1 MAVLQPLYF
10 AGGRYTASIDRKLI
24 TALIDPE
31 GNGGRI
37 GGVVPP
43 LTSMQVT
50 ANNAG
55 SDTRVNIATGFCII
69 PDVSTPSAESPG
81 LHLCAIDSQS
91 EFVTLATAD
100 GTTRTDLIYAS
111 VDENYYTIIAKSS
124 NGTNATLTTSANH
137 GFRVGQTV
145 VISGV
150 DDFYDGS
157 YVLIAGTTD
166 STIVY
171 ARAGTYTAPANSGLG
186 TTVSAY
192 VEYANVSTGVVNQ
205 NKVTN
210 MLVAANLVTLT
221 TNGAHGL
228 GVGAS
233 VKVVG
238 VSSELDGVYETAF
251 GTTGSTITYAKV
263 ATAVASVGVTT
274 SFVARARVPFAI
286 KVAVGVGGSTV
297 PSLPA
302 GTNLAL
308 ASVLVSGSAVSTDA
322 GSVKDLRK
330 FTTGLGGVH
339 LYNSNIPGESVDPAG
354 VQGHLRYDTFANKL
368 DIYDTSGTPGW
379 RTLFRADTGHHDVV
393 SVDGSDDALHHRL
406 GITATRAAKGNHVH
420 SIGGRYGL
428 DYGKDFHAVV
438 TANSTIPSRNGAAPT
453 VIRSS
458 NAVNISA
465 GTTVLV
471 IATAYVS
478 VAATSTQC
486 FFGIRGQGSLPIG
499 ARLGSI
505 DGTYNITCVRYYT
518 YGSAANGQVFEFV
531 GWRDTTASASGSD
544 VYTILDHSL
553 TVIPFTVLSASAST

>member
-1 MAVLQPLYF
+1 
-10 AGGRYTASIDRKLI
+10 
-24 TALIDPE
+24 
-31 GNGGRI
+31 
-37 GGVVPP
+37 
-43 LTSMQVT
+43 
-50 ANNAG
+50 
-55 SDTRVNIATGFCII
+55 
-69 PDVSTPSAESPG
+69 VST
-81 LHLCAIDSQS
+81 
-91 EFVTLATAD
+91 
-100 GTTRTDLIYAS
+100 
-111 VDENYYTIIAKSS
+111 N
-124 NGTNATLTTSANH
+124 
-137 GFRVGQTV
+137 
-145 VISGV
+145 
-150 DDFYDGS
+150 
-157 YVLIAGTTD
+157 
-166 STIVY
+166 
-171 ARAGTYTAPANSGLG
+171 
-186 TTVSAY
+186 
-192 VEYANVSTGVVNQ
+192 
-205 NKVTN
+205 
-210 MLVAANLVTLT
+210 
-221 TNGAHGL
+221 
-228 GVGAS
+228 
-233 VKVVG
+233 
-238 VSSELDGVYETAF
+238 
-251 GTTGSTITYAKV
+251 
-263 ATAVASVGVTT
+263 
-274 SFVARARVPFAI
+274 
-286 KVAVGVGGSTV
+286 
-297 PSLPA
+297 
-302 GTNLAL
+302 
-308 ASVLVSGSAVSTDA
+308 A

-339 LYNSNIPGESVDPAG
+339 LYDSSIPGTSVDPAG
-354 VQGHLRYDTFANKL
+354 VQGHLRYDTSDNKL

-379 RTLFRADTGHHDVV
+379 RTIFRADTGHHDVV

-478 VAATSTQC
+478 VNATSTQC